1 MLVRTLFAVLL
12 ISSMPAL
19 AQTKKEPVKKP
30 VPVTAPG
37 KVQTPP
43 VTNTPITGSKTV
55 SGATPAPDDRAKQ
68 WLVLV
73 DDKNYAQSW
82 SESGKAFQ
90 NRQKTDAWA
99 KEAGSRREPLGAVAS
114 RSLKSIDLSRS
125 NIAVIKYD
133 SVFAHKAAAVETVT
147 LSFENGG
154 WLVTDYSV
162 S

>member
-1 MLVRTLFAVLL
+1 MFIRALLAALL
-12 ISSMPAL
+12 ILGTPAL
-19 AQTKKEPVKKP
+19 AQRQKDKVAPPTGAPAPPVK
-30 VPVTAPG
+30 
-37 KVQTPP
+37 
-43 VTNTPITGSKTV
+43 NTTITGSKTIT
-55 SGATPAPDDRAKQ
+55 GATPAPDDRAKQ

-99 KEAGSRREPLGAVAS
+99 KDAGIRREPLGAVAS

-125 NIAVIKYD
+125 NVAVIKYD
-133 SVFAHKAAAVETVT
+133 SVFAHKASAVETIT
-147 LSFENGG
+147 LSFESGG
-154 WLVTDYSV
+154 WVVTDYSV

>member
-1 MLVRTLFAVLL
+1 MFARSLLAVLL
-12 ISSMPAL
+12 ISSLPAF
-19 AQTKKEPVKKP
+19 AQAKKNKTP
-30 VPVTAPG
+30 APAPAP

-55 SGATPAPDDRAKQ
+55 TGATPAPDDRAKQ

-82 SESGKAFQ
+82 SEAGKAFQ

-99 KEAGSRREPLGAVAS
+99 KDAGSRREPLGAVAS

-154 WLVTDYSV
+154 WVVTDYSV

>member
-1 MLVRTLFAVLL
+1 MLVRTLLAALL

-19 AQTKKEPVKKP
+19 AQAKKDPVKTP
-30 VPVTAPG
+30 VPASAPAPKTTGG
-37 KVQTPP
+37 KT
-43 VTNTPITGSKTV
+43 IT
-55 SGATPAPDDRAKQ
+55 GATPAPDDRAKQ

-82 SESGKAFQ
+82 SEAGKAFQ

-99 KEAGSRREPLGAVAS
+99 ADASKRREPLGAVAS
-114 RSLKSIDLSRS
+114 RGLKSIDLSRS

-133 SVFAHKAAAVETVT
+133 SVFAHKASAVETVT

-154 WLVTDYSV
+154 WVVTDYSV